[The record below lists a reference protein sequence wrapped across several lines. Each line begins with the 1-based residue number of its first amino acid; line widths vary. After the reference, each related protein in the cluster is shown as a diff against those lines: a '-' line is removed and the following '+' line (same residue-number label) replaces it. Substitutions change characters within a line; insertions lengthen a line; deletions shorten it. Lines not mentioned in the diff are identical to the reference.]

1 MDTQVKSVREE
12 IENVQLLL
20 IAIERQTGNPEVDRL
35 IKDANSTL
43 MKTETQMFRLE
54 SQLGRE
60 PPAIRQMASFKVD
73 QLKSDVYLIK
83 NSLKTMTNRHDY
95 RKKQA
100 REKEELLKRRFTTNH
115 ETRVSLE
122 FDEELKMNE
131 KLKHTD
137 NMLDQ
142 MIAQGS
148 SIFDDLQ
155 NQKFSLR
162 SINKRFHFLTKS
174 LGLSDTTIRLIEKR
188 VREDKKLFF
197 AGVTCCLIFMFCF
210 YYWWQYC

>member
-1 MDTQVKSVREE
+1 MDTQIKSVREE
-12 IENVQLLL
+12 VENVQLLL
-20 IAIERQTGNPEVDRL
+20 IAIDRQTGNHEVDRL
-35 IKDANSTL
+35 IQDANSSL
-43 MKTETQMFRLE
+43 IKTETHMFRLE

-83 NSLKTMTNRHDY
+83 SSLRTMTNRHDN

-100 REKEELLKRRFTTNH
+100 EEKEELLKRRFTTNQ
-115 ETRVSLE
+115 ETRVNLG
-122 FDEELKMNE
+122 FDHELNMNE
-131 KLKHTD
+131 KLKYSD

-142 MIAQGS
+142 MIAQGA
-148 SIFDDLQ
+148 SIFEDLQ
-155 NQKFSLR
+155 QQKFSLL
-162 SINKRFHFLTKS
+162 SINKRLHFLTKS

-188 VREDKKLFF
+188 VREDKKLFYI
-197 AGVTCCLIFMFCF
+197 GVTCCLIFMFCF

>member
-1 MDTQVKSVREE
+1 MDTQIKSVREE

-20 IAIERQTGNPEVDRL
+20 IAIERQTGHIEIDRL
-35 IKDANSTL
+35 LQDANSSL
-43 MKTETQMFRLE
+43 MKTETHMFRLE
-54 SQLGRE
+54 SHLGKE
-60 PPAIRQMASFKVD
+60 PPTVRQMTSYKVD

-83 NSLKTMTNRHDY
+83 NSLRSMTNRHNN

-100 REKEELLKRRFTTNH
+100 QEKEELLKRRFTTNQ

-122 FDEELKMNE
+122 FDEELDMND
-131 KLKHTD
+131 KLKHSN
-137 NMLDQ
+137 NMIDQ
-142 MIAQGS
+142 MITQGAN
-148 SIFDDLQ
+148 IFDDLQ
-155 NQKFSLR
+155 KQKFNLR

-188 VREDKKLFF
+188 VREDKKLFI
-197 AGVTCCLIFMFCF
+197 AGVICCLIFMFCF